1 MDEKLLILINQ
12 RWTSPVLD
20 RLMAAFS
27 SFDAWVPIFVIL
39 IVILLIKGDFR
50 MRAFLVTAGIVVAVN
65 DGVVAHALKRIVDRP
80 RPHQVLDDVR
90 QIDLAKA
97 QPRFLALF
105 KPVRV
110 KSSRAAIEDVEGRSF
125 PSAHTVNCFSV
136 ALVAVCFFGVR
147 VWWGFLVAALVAWS
161 RIYTGSHWPSDVATS
176 IFLGIGSTFL
186 LLALAERIWQMAGR
200 RWLPML
206 HAAHPSLLAV

>member
-20 RLMAAFS
+20 KFMAAFS
-27 SFDAWVPIFVIL
+27 SFDAWVPIFVVL

-50 MRAFLVTAGIVVAVN
+50 MRAFLLTAGIVIAIN

-97 QPRFLALF
+97 RPRLLALF
-105 KPVRV
+105 KPVRI
-110 KSSRAAIEDVEGRSF
+110 KSSHASIEDVEGRSF

-147 VWWGFLVAALVAWS
+147 GWWGFLVAALVAYS

-176 IFLGIGSTFL
+176 IFVGLGSTFL
-186 LLALAERIWQMAGR
+186 LLALAEQIWQMTGR
-200 RWLPML
+200 RWLPAV